1 MPLVEQFA
9 QRKLVVPIKLL
20 VMLSDTVKRLFISSL
35 QHKIEKH
42 GDLLKKKVSLFGL
55 RLSCDKF

>member
-9 QRKLVVPIKLL
+9 RKLVVPIKLL

-35 QHKIEKH
+35 QHKIEKP